1 MGNSRTLFHPSA
13 WKRTLGR
20 KKGNRASA
28 WSTADEATMP
38 RACLPIRNHSS
49 FFGSLCSPQCLPP
62 PAFTPLPP
70 NHPHCQS
77 SQLSLSKD
85 NSWSSGATVVRT
97 SLYQVLL
104 FGAGEGVENS
114 VLASLCFQMLPRVF
128 KQLFFKL
135 WSLRVDSTSSPH
147 HHRVAGAPTSA
158 FSWKRTDLLFRLSY
172 SYFECL
178 SLTSGRIK

>member
-1 MGNSRTLFHPSA
+1 MGSSRALFHPSA

-104 FGAGEGVENS
+104 SGAGEGAENS

-128 KQLFFKL
+128 KQLFFQL
-135 WSLRVDSTSSPH
+135 WSLEGWLNLLTPPPSCCRSPN
-147 HHRVAGAPTSA
+147 
-158 FSWKRTDLLFRLSY
+158 FSIFMEKNWPPLSFKLQLLWVSVTHKW
-172 SYFECL
+172 ED
-178 SLTSGRIK
+178 